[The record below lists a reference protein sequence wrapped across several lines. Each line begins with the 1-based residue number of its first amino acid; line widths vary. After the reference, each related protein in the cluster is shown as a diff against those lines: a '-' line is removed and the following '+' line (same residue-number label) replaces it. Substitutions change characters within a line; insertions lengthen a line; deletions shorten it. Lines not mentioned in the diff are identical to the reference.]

1 MAYFL
6 AKTEPLVYS
15 IDQLRDDKR
24 TIWDGIK
31 NPQALRAVRSMTPG
45 DRIFI
50 YHSGGQTA
58 VVGLA
63 EVLSPSRPDPKDPKS
78 DVVEVGYLTHLDPP
92 TTLREIKLSQLF
104 EDFALVRQSRLSTMA
119 VPDEFVDWMRTRYP
133 GVTF

>member
-119 VPDEFVDWMRTRYP
+119 VPDEFVDWMRTRYL